1 MVKKATKRDPEIFR
15 KMWETRRKN
24 AKKKGSA
31 KKDRAIL
38 EMRPDVPPKSSEAR
52 PGSGDLL
59 FEGLNGGRDM
69 NRREIEAR
77 AIIEKAAAE
86 GIESASA
93 ALHNIIADEVSERTA
108 ASLDFQ
114 RSMIDRE
121 LARSFISEVDI
132 IDKVV
137 RSAEPIL
144 LSKPHAQ
151 AIARVL
157 RMYFANPRRD
167 VGNSA

>member
-1 MVKKATKRDPEIFR
+1 MVKKAKKRDPEIFR

-24 AKKKGSA
+24 AKKKGAA
-31 KKDRAIL
+31 KKARIIPEAL
-38 EMRPDVPPKSSEAR
+38 SKSNEDITR
-52 PGSGDLL
+52 SGDVLL
-59 FEGLNGGRDM
+59 EGRNGGREM

-114 RSMIDRE
+114 RSMLDRE